1 MNIDD
6 MERLARSPFVT
17 GALGGLVTALRFM
30 PGASWAERA
39 VNVGAGS
46 LTAGYLS
53 PALVQFLQLHEG
65 YAYGAAFVV
74 GMLGL
79 SVVAAVMQGLREL
92 KLAEILTGWLSRRG

>member
-1 MNIDD
+1 MNVDD
-6 MERLARSPFVT
+6 LERLVRSPFVT

-30 PGASWAERA
+30 PGASWGERA

-53 PALVQFLQLHEG
+53 PALIQFLQLESG

-79 SVVAAVMQGLREL
+79 SVVAALLQGLKEL
-92 KLAEILTGWLSRRG
+92 KLAEIISGWLSRR